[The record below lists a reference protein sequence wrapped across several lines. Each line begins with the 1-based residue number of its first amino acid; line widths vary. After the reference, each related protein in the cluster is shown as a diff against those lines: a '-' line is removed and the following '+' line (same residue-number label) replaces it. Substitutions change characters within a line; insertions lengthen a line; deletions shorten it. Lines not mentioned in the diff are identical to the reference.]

1 MTKIRSFFIKWHRY
15 SPVFTMVTA
24 LLIPFTLVTHIL
36 SICIP
41 AVSDFINRYPAAGV
55 RFLLAKLTGFF
66 PFSLAE
72 TVILLVIPLAVGGF
86 FLARRLEKREDPK
99 GAYYFLSYLVGFLCL
114 MYTLFVFT
122 LGTAY
127 FGTPMDEELGLDRE
141 KVSAEELYETAEAI
155 LERIDGVIDEI
166 EFDENGASVMPMT
179 RKELNRELNTL
190 AKKAAEKYPFLSS
203 LSSRVKPILL
213 SKPMTYTHM
222 SGIYT
227 YLTGEANINTNFP
240 DSTIPFTMAHE
251 MSHQRGIA
259 REDEANFAALL
270 ISMESDDPYILYSAY
285 YELFKY
291 FINALAVADTQLF
304 EAIYQKADPR
314 LVGEIY
320 AFNDFFDK
328 YADNLAADITGGLND
343 AYQQIQGVEEGIAS
357 YGLVVDLAVAYYKA
371 GSDAP
376 PREQRIY

>member
-371 GSDAP
+371 NG
-376 PREQRIY
+376 RI

>member
-55 RFLLAKLTGFF
+55 RFLLAKLTGIF

-86 FLARRLEKREDPK
+86 ILARRLEKREDPK

-291 FINALAVADTQLF
+291 FINALAVADTELF

-371 GSDAP
+371 NG
-376 PREQRIY
+376 RI

>member
-1 MTKIRSFFIKWHRY
+1 MTKIRSLFIKWHRY

-24 LLIPFTLVTHIL
+24 LLVPFTLVMHIL
-36 SICIP
+36 AICIP
-41 AVSDFINRYPAAGV
+41 AVSDFVNRYPAAGV
-55 RFLLAKLTGFF
+55 RFLLAKLTGIL
-66 PFSLAE
+66 PFARAE
-72 TVILLVIPLAVGGF
+72 VVILLVIPLAVGGF

-99 GAYYFLSYLVGFLCL
+99 GAYYFLSYLLGFLCL

-155 LERIDGVIDEI
+155 LERIDSVIDEI

-291 FINALAVADTQLF
+291 FINALAVADTELF
-304 EAIYQKADPR
+304 EAIYKKADSR

-371 GSDAP
+371 NG
-376 PREQRIY
+376 RI

>member
-1 MTKIRSFFIKWHRY
+1 MF
-15 SPVFTMVTA
+15 
-24 LLIPFTLVTHIL
+24 
-36 SICIP
+36 
-41 AVSDFINRYPAAGV
+41 
-55 RFLLAKLTGFF
+55 
-66 PFSLAE
+66 
-72 TVILLVIPLAVGGF
+72 
-86 FLARRLEKREDPK
+86 RR
-99 GAYYFLSYLVGFLCL
+99 G
-114 MYTLFVFT
+114 
-122 LGTAY
+122 
-127 FGTPMDEELGLDRE
+127 
-141 KVSAEELYETAEAI
+141 
-155 LERIDGVIDEI
+155 
-166 EFDENGASVMPMT
+166 

-291 FINALAVADTQLF
+291 FINALAVADTELF

-371 GSDAP
+371 NG
-376 PREQRIY
+376 RI

>member
-127 FGTPMDEELGLDRE
+127 FGTPMNEELGLDRE

-328 YADNLAADITGGLND
+328 YADNLAADIAGGLND

-371 GSDAP
+371 NG
-376 PREQRIY
+376 RI

>member
-55 RFLLAKLTGFF
+55 RFLLAKLTGIF

-291 FINALAVADTQLF
+291 FINALAVADTELF

-371 GSDAP
+371 NG
-376 PREQRIY
+376 RI